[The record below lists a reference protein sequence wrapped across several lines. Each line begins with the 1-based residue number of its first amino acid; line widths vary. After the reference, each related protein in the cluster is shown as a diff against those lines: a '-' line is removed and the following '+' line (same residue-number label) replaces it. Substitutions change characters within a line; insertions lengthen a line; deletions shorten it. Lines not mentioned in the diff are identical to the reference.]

1 MKFKD
6 KIKYKWQDLKSWY
19 TEIAELLAQLLKLI
33 IIYLPAVIIGIIG
46 LFAFVFVAMKIGWW
60 VIPIYVVLLI
70 LGFVIYERYIK
81 TT

>member
-1 MKFKD
+1 MKFIEI
-6 KIKYKWQDLKSWY
+6 IKLKCRDLTTWY
-19 TEIAELLAQLLKLI
+19 VELAELLAEGIKLI
-33 IIYLPAVIIGIIG
+33 IIYLPALIIGILG

-60 VIPIYVVLLI
+60 VIPIYVVLLF